1 MLVAVAGCSGGGSSG
16 SATTTTQTSIVSPT
30 GGGGAAGATSTT
42 VQASGDRTV
51 LSPIG
56 LNVRSGPS
64 TSASVLGSAAE
75 GTTLTVRGHTDQG
88 GGWYQVKGATVSSGY
103 ITDNPSLSAPG
114 DFQSYSDGSGAF
126 SALYPMTWMS
136 KMLPPAGVVFL
147 PPSGHD
153 SIIITT
159 AATAKQLGQAQAGY
173 HTTGSKSTVVCGV
186 TGQLTTYM
194 QVTGTTQTAPSL
206 PAGSVAEQYLVQ
218 IDLTLDPMHA
228 LGVEAFLADIS
239 QLPTVENVMN
249 SLSFPFPA
257 CEGGASSAASTTST
271 SR

>member
-1 MLVAVAGCSGGGSSG
+1 
-16 SATTTTQTSIVSPT
+16 
-30 GGGGAAGATSTT
+30 
-42 VQASGDRTV
+42 V

-64 TSASVLGSAAE
+64 TSATKLGSAAE
-75 GTTLTVRGHTDQG
+75 GSTLTVIGHTDQG

-103 ITDNPSLSAPG
+103 ITDNPTLSAAG

-136 KMLPPAGVVFL
+136 KMLQPAGVVFL

-153 SIIITT
+153 SIVITT
-159 AATAKQLGQAQAGY
+159 AATVKQLGQAQAGY
-173 HTTGSKSTVVCGV
+173 RASTSKSIVVCGV
-186 TGQLTTYM
+186 TGQLTSYM
-194 QVTGTTQTAPSL
+194 QVTGSTQTTSTL
-206 PAGSVAEQYLVQ
+206 PLGVVAEQYLVQ

-228 LGVEAFLADIS
+228 LGVDAYLADVS
-239 QLPTVENVMN
+239 QLPTVENVIY

-257 CEGGASSAASTTST
+257 CEGGASSASNTTST
-271 SR
+271 ST